1 MSMVCVFGVVALR
14 ARELSHHYSNS
25 RTAHSRV
32 NRPPDPPNTSEIAPV
47 NVFRY
52 EMPPVLIVPS
62 AALIAATVCSPA
74 KTYRDLLAMGGSFEY
89 REFVCKSMRNIP
101 SQLLT
106 SVVSMGVLF
115 NAQAFLKPYG
125 DSVANFGASLI
136 KSLVTY
142 PLIQAGT
149 LQNKPGVVSLGFFNI
164 LRTMDANSL
173 LLGPGFFVKMGASSV
188 NGFLWLGGMDVL
200 NKMIGAESEKPC
212 AAASISFMASSFA
225 NGVTFPL
232 YTLQILR
239 IQSPEKSVLDIIKSM
254 KCPTRELY
262 RGVGSLPVMSLYP
275 TIFVLAKAFLEDKTS
290 RPS

>member
-1 MSMVCVFGVVALR
+1 MSMVCFFGVVALR
-14 ARELSHHYSNS
+14 AKDLAHHYSYS
-25 RTAHSRV
+25 RTEHRRV
-32 NRPPDPPNTSEIAPV
+32 NRHPIPPNTSEIAPV
-47 NVFRY
+47 DVFRY
-52 EMPPVLIVPS
+52 EMPPVLVVPF
-62 AALIAATVCSPA
+62 AALVASGVCSPA
-74 KTYRDLLAMGGSFEY
+74 KTYRDLLAMGGRFEY
-89 REFVCKSMRNIP
+89 RGFMCQSMRNLP

-149 LQNKPGVVSLGFFNI
+149 LQNKPGVVPVGFFNI
-164 LRTMDANSL
+164 LRTMDLNAL

-200 NKMIGAESEKPC
+200 NDLVGSESKKPTT
-212 AAASISFMASSFA
+212 AAAISFVASSFA

-239 IQSPEKSVLDIIKSM
+239 IQSPEKSVLDIFKSM

-262 RGVGSLPVMSLYP
+262 RGVGSLPFMSLYP
-275 TIFVLAKAFLEDKTS
+275 TIFVLAKAYFEKKTS
-290 RPS
+290 SEA